1 MELCPKLCGS
11 LNVRV
16 VWGRMNAC
24 LRMAESL
31 HGSPETVT
39 TLLISYGEV
48 SQSCRTLKLHGL
60 QPTSLLHPLD
70 FPGNGMGCHYL
81 LHTPI
86 QNKMFKKE
94 KKIKVSVGHTPSVVP
109 GGESHP
115 WCFQLP
121 LGCHVPCPAS
131 VSPNPQ
137 LPLWE
142 YCASPSPLLWAPL
155 VSLV

>member
-11 LNVRV
+11 LNERA

-48 SQSCRTLKLHGL
+48 SQSCRTLQLHGL
-60 QPTSLLHPLD
+60 QPTRLLHPLD
-70 FPGNGMGCHYL
+70 FPGKGTGVDCYYL

-86 QNKMFKKE
+86 QNKTFKKE
-94 KKIKVSVGHTPSVVP
+94 KKIKVSAGHTPSVVP

-115 WCFQLP
+115 
-121 LGCHVPCPAS
+121 
-131 VSPNPQ
+131 
-137 LPLWE
+137 
-142 YCASPSPLLWAPL
+142 
-155 VSLV
+155 